1 MNMEYNF
8 SEDLK
13 SIREILGFSQ
23 SELAEKIGVEQV
35 TISRTELKKTEPSAR
50 LLEAVYSFAFDK
62 NIKIN
67 KLKEMFWRDDLG
79 ANEKLLFHGAKTE
92 IDGEIDIHKGRKNN
106 DFGQG
111 FYTGES
117 YKQAISFVSGFG
129 NSSVYYIRFDD
140 RDLKCKRYEVN
151 QEWMMTIAYYR
162 GTSDEY
168 KDHPAVKALIEQ
180 SRNCDYIIAPIADNR
195 MFQIINSFIA
205 GDLTDEQCKHCL
217 AATNLGMQ
225 YIFLTE
231 KAVSQIKLTERCY
244 ISNNEREYYKNIR
257 LEKSIDK
264 MESSSEIFIRRF
276 MRSRIAKRLDDGSVL
291 ESNIQ
296 AEDILQLVNEEY
308 GFSNYGSVKYTRNEM
323 YWIGYIYRYFVITYE
338 LTSMQV
344 YKIVK
349 PKELKGLFLPYHTMD
364 PSQAIERI
372 LEAKGLFTD
381 EKMELERQ
389 YEIFKRIRNKKI

>member
-1 MNMEYNF
+1 MEYNF

-23 SELAEKIGVEQV
+23 GELAEKIGVEQV

-92 IDGEIDIHKGRKNN
+92 IDGEIDIYKGRKNN

-117 YKQAISFVSGFG
+117 YEQAISFVSGFG

-140 RDLKCKRYEVN
+140 RYLKCKRYEVN

-162 GTSDEY
+162 GTLDEY

-205 GDLTDEQCKHCL
+205 GDLTDEQCKK
-217 AATNLGMQ
+217 
-225 YIFLTE
+225 ITE
-231 KAVSQIKLTERCY
+231 KYAQIICGED
-244 ISNNEREYYKNIR
+244 YYKFNA
-257 LEKSIDK
+257 EK
-264 MESSSEIFIRRF
+264 MNESSDIPGLYYVSWDTK
-276 MRSRIAKRLDDGSVL
+276 SSVYRIETRK
-291 ESNIQ
+291 
-296 AEDILQLVNEEY
+296 
-308 GFSNYGSVKYTRNEM
+308 KY
-323 YWIGYIYRYFVITYE
+323 YFVI
-338 LTSMQV
+338 
-344 YKIVK
+344 
-349 PKELKGLFLPYHTMD
+349 PYC
-364 PSQAIERI
+364 
-372 LEAKGLFTD
+372 
-381 EKMELERQ
+381 
-389 YEIFKRIRNKKI
+389 

>member
-1 MNMEYNF
+1 MEYSF
-8 SEDLK
+8 KQDLK
-13 SIREILGFSQ
+13 AIRDVMNLSQ
-23 SELAEKIGVEQV
+23 EELADKLGVEQI
-35 TISRTELKKTEPSAR
+35 TISRNEQGHTKPSDK
-50 LLEAVYSFAFDK
+50 LMEKVYAYAFEN
-62 NIKIN
+62 NIKLN
-67 KLKEMFWRDDLG
+67 RLKEMLWSENLKSSHR
-79 ANEKLLFHGAKTE
+79 LLFHGAKGSIE
-92 IDGEIDIHKGRKNN
+92 EPLSPYKSRKNN

-117 YKQAISFVSGFG
+117 YEQAISFVSGFG
-129 NSSVYYIRFDD
+129 NSSVYYIRLDE

-162 GTSDEY
+162 GTLDEY

-257 LEKSIDK
+257 LEESKLGDDK
-264 MESSSEIFIRRF
+264 VKL
-276 MRSRIAKRLDDGSVL
+276 AKRQYRGQERYID
-291 ESNIQ
+291 E
-296 AEDILQLVNEEY
+296 IL
-308 GFSNYGSVKYTRNEM
+308 S
-323 YWIGYIYRYFVITYE
+323 
-338 LTSMQV
+338 
-344 YKIVK
+344 
-349 PKELKGLFLPYHTMD
+349 
-364 PSQAIERI
+364 
-372 LEAKGLFTD
+372 
-381 EKMELERQ
+381 
-389 YEIFKRIRNKKI
+389 